1 MRTLTIV
8 PGDKMRGDAMLT
20 VVFTDGR
27 TASVE
32 VYIPEKHEPFAYK
45 NGELHAEDK
54 LGRLFT
60 FPNVSYWYTDA
71 M

>member
-1 MRTLTIV
+1 
-8 PGDKMRGDAMLT
+8 MLT